1 MLFGEQANPYIENE
15 ISENNILHFEVVDVP
30 KSKQKKYGFLEE
42 TIQELLL
49 DNANSKELEKL
60 VELRDALA
68 LELYDK
74 NFFNEYKLNLY
85 ETWQESS
92 FFNKK
97 ESQEI
102 DEELSDFLKFIN
114 LMTDSIIQYSVNSY
128 VID

>member
-1 MLFGEQANPYIENE
+1 M
-15 ISENNILHFEVVDVP
+15 
-30 KSKQKKYGFLEE
+30 EE

-49 DNANSKELEKL
+49 DNANSKELKKL

-97 ESQEI
+97 ECQEI

-114 LMTDSIIQYSVNSY
+114 LMTDSIIQM
-128 VID
+128 ILKKLK